1 MLTAVASGYN
11 GVGGDGGGGAHGGG
25 GDWNGGSGCGTRVD
39 GVSVVFC

>member
-1 MLTAVASGYN
+1 MLTAVASGCN
-11 GVGGDGGGGAHGGG
+11 GVGGDGGGGGGG